1 MNKRKRLYT
10 TVAEE
15 RRRAYLK
22 KKLGLAGTAIAKGGG
37 MPKRTSPEGVRSKK
51 QQTPR

>member
-15 RRRAYLK
+15 RKRAYLK
-22 KKLGLAGTAIAKGGG
+22 KKLGLARTAIAKGGG
-37 MPKRTSPEGVRSKK
+37 MPNRKSPEGVRTKK
-51 QQTPR
+51 LQTPR